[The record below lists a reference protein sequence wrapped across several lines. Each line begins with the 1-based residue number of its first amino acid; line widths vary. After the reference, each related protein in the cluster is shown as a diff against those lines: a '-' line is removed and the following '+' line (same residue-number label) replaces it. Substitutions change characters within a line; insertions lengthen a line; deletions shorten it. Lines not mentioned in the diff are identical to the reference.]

1 MTHYKG
7 SFVVVWNRED
17 YFKEAYKQLYDR
29 EVYEEIPNDPNVL
42 INSIMKAL
50 EKISLRGNLSI
61 DTVNYFLVKYPKFA
75 RFYLL
80 PKIHRRLHEVP
91 GGSVISN

>member
-1 MTHYKG
+1 M
-7 SFVVVWNRED
+7 
-17 YFKEAYKQLYDR
+17 
-29 EVYEEIPNDPNVL
+29 YEEVPNDPNVL

-80 PKIHRRLHEVP
+80 PKIHKRLHEVP
-91 GGSVISN
+91 GRLVISN

>member
-1 MTHYKG
+1 M
-7 SFVVVWNRED
+7 
-17 YFKEAYKQLYDR
+17 
-29 EVYEEIPNDPNVL
+29 YEEVPNDPNFL

-61 DTVNYFLVKYPKFA
+61 DTVNYFLAKYPKFA

-80 PKIHRRLHEVP
+80 PKIHKRLHELP
-91 GGSVISN
+91 GRSVISN

>member
-1 MTHYKG
+1 M
-7 SFVVVWNRED
+7 
-17 YFKEAYKQLYDR
+17 
-29 EVYEEIPNDPNVL
+29 YEEVPNDPKVL

-50 EKISLRGNLSI
+50 EKIRLRGNLSI

-80 PKIHRRLHEVP
+80 PKIHKRLHEVP
-91 GGSVISN
+91 GRSVISN